1 MWRTIDAQLRAAR
14 LFPSLFSSSS
24 QSQPLHFSL
33 KTIRTFLTTNPK
45 PHHTLCLA
53 PKTLILRT
61 IFATATTATDSISC
75 AASLTVV
82 RCVSSFSPAGS
93 LDWNEPV
100 SCSEVGEGNGDD
112 DNLDEDNKPCIPVRA
127 YFFSTRFAFWPI
139 FRNISEIVQFRTWN
153 ETIDC
158 VIIRLWFF

>member
-1 MWRTIDAQLRAAR
+1 MLFRSSSKTPTKEKTHKKMWRTIDAQLRAAR

-33 KTIRTFLTTNPK
+33 KPIRTFLTTNPK

-127 YFFSTRFAFWPI
+127 YFFSTRFAF
-139 FRNISEIVQFRTWN
+139 
-153 ETIDC
+153 
-158 VIIRLWFF
+158 

>member
-14 LFPSLFSSSS
+14 LFPSLLSSSS

-33 KTIRTFLTTNPK
+33 KAIRTFLTSSPK
-45 PHHTLCLA
+45 PRHTLCFA
-53 PKTLILRT
+53 PKTVTLRT
-61 IFATATTATDSISC
+61 IFATTTATDSISC
-75 AASLTVV
+75 SASLTVV

-100 SCSEVGEGNGDD
+100 SCSEVGEGNSDN

-127 YFFSTRFAFWPI
+127 YFFSTRFASWPI
-139 FRNISEIVQFRTWN
+139 VRNVSESVQFRTWN

-158 VIIRLWFF
+158 VMIRLWIF